1 MYERSVIEFVEENV
15 TLEVLVK
22 RVFGRTAKRRNICAT
37 IVMTAIKNIG
47 LIYRP
52 QIDCVD
58 IEVPKLTWWENLLG
72 ITEEEKIAKYIRK
85 LEKKIKRN
93 IRKGD
98 TIESEIMRAIEERR
112 KQFFATAS
120 LN

>member
-1 MYERSVIEFVEENV
+1 MFYEKSLIEFPEENV

-22 RVFGRTAKRRNICAT
+22 RVFGVTAKRKRICAT

-58 IEVPKLTWWENLLG
+58 IEVPKLTWWESLLG

-85 LEKKIKRN
+85 LEKKIKHN
-93 IRKGD
+93 IRKGK
-98 TIESEIMRAIEERR
+98 TIESEIIRAIEERR
-112 KQFFATAS
+112 KQFFSQAS
-120 LN
+120 